1 MISSTLLVK
10 ETNYGLDFAPLKL
23 NTVYNFINEM
33 KKIKFGYLLKNIP
46 TTNERNYKLQLIKKI
61 ELFIKKL

>member
-1 MISSTLLVK
+1 MK

-23 NTVYNFINEM
+23 STVYYFINEM